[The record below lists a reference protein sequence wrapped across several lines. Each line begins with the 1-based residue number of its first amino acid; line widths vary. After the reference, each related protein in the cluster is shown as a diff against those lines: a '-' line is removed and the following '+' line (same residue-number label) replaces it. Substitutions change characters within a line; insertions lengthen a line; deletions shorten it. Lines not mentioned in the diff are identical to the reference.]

1 MPCLS
6 GFELY
11 SRWVPLI
18 LRRGRLRVR
27 DFLVLAPAFEP
38 ASFWKT
44 VIVVVVPKIIDL
56 KLPSEQMFS
65 KNSRWV
71 PP

>member
-38 ASFWKT
+38 ASFWRENR
-44 VIVVVVPKIIDL
+44 DS
-56 KLPSEQMFS
+56 PSSE
-65 KNSRWV
+65 NSRSQISLLYIMLLL
-71 PP
+71 PH